1 MTLRQLPPDE
11 HGRTGIVI
19 TDDPDGL
26 LSRITDAIDS
36 AAEDESVFMCS
47 QLLGHARHLIKQPK
61 ATVEELRFLAE
72 RLVEGLLMAIN
83 VAESRDS
90 RSAPI
95 TPMPM
100 VGDPVMDTVTGKVG
114 LMMGWTGPQRARVT
128 LYPPNGKGTSW
139 DTAGFRQPTKE
150 EWPVEAPPRPTP
162 ALRPT
167 PPDYPRS
174 APMSARPLEQS
185 IVEEGQNGHR
195 GGLNMAALASPPASI
210 FGP

>member
-1 MTLRQLPPDE
+1 MVTLRQLPPDE
-11 HGRTGIVI
+11 DGRTGIVI
-19 TDDPDGL
+19 TDNPDGL
-26 LSRITDAIDS
+26 LSRMADEFDS

-47 QLLGHARHLIKQPK
+47 QLLGHARHLLKQPK
-61 ATVEELRFLAE
+61 VTVEELRFLAE

-100 VGDPVMDTVTGKVG
+100 IGDPVMDTVTGKVG
-114 LMMGWTGPQRARVT
+114 LMMGWEGPQRARVT
-128 LYPPNGKGTSW
+128 LYPPNGKGTPW
-139 DTAGFRQPTKE
+139 GTAGFRQPTKE
-150 EWPVEAPPRPTP
+150 EWPVEDPPRPTP

-167 PPDYPRS
+167 PSDYPRS
-174 APMSARPLEQS
+174 APMSARPLEQWT
-185 IVEEGQNGHR
+185 VEEGQKGRR
-195 GGLNMAALASPPASI
+195 GGMNSGALPASI

>member
-1 MTLRQLPPDE
+1 MADE
-11 HGRTGIVI
+11 F
-19 TDDPDGL
+19 
-26 LSRITDAIDS
+26 DS
-36 AAEDESVFMCS
+36 AAEDENVFMCS
-47 QLLGHARHLIKQPK
+47 QLLGHARDLLKQPK
-61 ATVEELRFLAE
+61 VTVEELRFLAE

-114 LMMGWTGPQRARVT
+114 LMMGWEGPQRARVT
-128 LYPPNGKGTSW
+128 LYPPNGKGTPW

-150 EWPVEAPPRPTP
+150 EWPVEAPPP
-162 ALRPT
+162 LRPT
-167 PPDYPRS
+167 PSDYPRS

-195 GGLNMAALASPPASI
+195 GGLNMAALAPPPASI